1 MRPIELVPLMTL
13 RVDVGEALALGAT
26 PLGEIRLVPIVGGE
40 FSGEGLAGRI
50 LPGGADWQEVRGGG
64 LLEIR
69 ARYLLETTGGERI
82 EVRSEGLR
90 HATAEVA
97 ARLAAGEE
105 LPADAY
111 YFRTAIRLAT
121 SAPRLAFLNERLAL
135 SHGRRLARSVELSV
149 HCVR

>member
-1 MRPIELVPLMTL
+1 MRKIELAPLLTL
-13 RVDVGEALALGAT
+13 RVEVAEALALGAT
-26 PLGEIRLVPIVGGE
+26 PVGEIRLVSIVGGE
-40 FSGEGLAGRI
+40 FSGPDLEGRV

-69 ARYLLETTGGERI
+69 ARYLLETTAGERI

-90 HATAEVA
+90 HATPEVA

-121 SAPRLAFLNERLAL
+121 AAPRLAWLNERLAL

-149 HCVR
+149 HVVR